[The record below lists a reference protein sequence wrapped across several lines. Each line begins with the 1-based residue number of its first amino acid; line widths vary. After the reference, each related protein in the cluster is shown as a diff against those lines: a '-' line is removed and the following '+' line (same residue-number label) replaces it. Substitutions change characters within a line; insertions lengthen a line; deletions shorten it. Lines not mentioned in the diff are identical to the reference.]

1 MPHVSVHYKVII
13 PAGHHRQPR
22 NANGELEPYPSSEVD
37 VDEPGNIS
45 PLYVPEIQYT
55 YNGATG
61 MAHMIFWSVTDGTQ
75 GQTYPA
81 GTLTQSVGSSPLT
94 ITAWYYPTGGDGP
107 GRTVIIDDAFSA
119 IKGDFI
125 DDTFVTVTSDPSLT
139 SQANVVGVVPT
150 AKAQTLQ
157 ASASVNS
164 TPEPFSKW
172 ISYGAGTAN
181 NNVINVPA
189 GATGI
194 AIAVYEKS
202 DINIPKIDPDAFGA
216 IYGTIIG
223 GVAVDGGGAIII
235 NGKPHPIDPW
245 GPLMI
250 NLVNA
255 SLASAASKHLGR
267 STQAEMQKIAAQSVL
282 EAIKV
287 AVPKIEKKIIKK

>member
-1 MPHVSVHYKVII
+1 M
-13 PAGHHRQPR
+13 
-22 NANGELEPYPSSEVD
+22 
-37 VDEPGNIS
+37 
-45 PLYVPEIQYT
+45 
-55 YNGATG
+55 
-61 MAHMIFWSVTDGTQ
+61 
-75 GQTYPA
+75 
-81 GTLTQSVGSSPLT
+81 
-94 ITAWYYPTGGDGP
+94 
-107 GRTVIIDDAFSA
+107 
-119 IKGDFI
+119 
-125 DDTFVTVTSDPSLT
+125 
-139 SQANVVGVVPT
+139 
-150 AKAQTLQ
+150 
-157 ASASVNS
+157 
-164 TPEPFSKW
+164 
-172 ISYGAGTAN
+172 
-181 NNVINVPA
+181 INVPA

-287 AVPKIEKKIIKK
+287 AVPKIEKKMIKK